1 MVLVDAPC
9 SSTGVL
15 RRRPSQR
22 WSLREDEISKVLPD
36 LQLEI
41 LTKAAS
47 FVKKGGKLVY
57 STCSLLNEEN
67 ESIVERFQDINPTFE
82 PWEFE
87 SSSTKTSSI
96 LEKDGKEAANNN
108 LHTVTILPSD
118 TSDGFFISRWKR
130 RIS

>member
-1 MVLVDAPC
+1 M
-9 SSTGVL
+9 
-15 RRRPSQR
+15 
-22 WSLREDEISKVLPD
+22 LPD

-67 ESIVERFQDINPTFE
+67 ESIVERFQDINPSFE

-87 SSSTKTSSI
+87 SSSTNTCSI
-96 LEKDGKEAANNN
+96 LEKDGKEAANN
-108 LHTVTILPSD
+108 LHTVTILPSV

-130 RIS
+130 KD